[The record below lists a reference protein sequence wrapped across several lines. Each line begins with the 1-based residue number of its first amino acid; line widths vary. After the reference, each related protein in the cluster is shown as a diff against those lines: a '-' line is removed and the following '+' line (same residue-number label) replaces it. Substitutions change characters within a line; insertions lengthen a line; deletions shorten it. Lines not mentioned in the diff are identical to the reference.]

1 MKKTRVNILSAVN
14 ADSIKIERTEVAG
27 EKYAVIKNV
36 LWMKDNIV
44 LNDGLY
50 SSSENAKGYASMD
63 GRVMPFGHPEVNGQY
78 VAISSL
84 DNADVAVALGKHY
97 GGVHAQ
103 NVRQAGEEY
112 FADVMINERVAKS
125 HPDGEMLLNWVG
137 KAEDY
142 QVNGA
147 AKPEPVHM
155 STGLM
160 TARVNA
166 KGESRGKSYSWIA
179 TQQSYDHLAILF
191 HEQGAG
197 GDEVAIAV
205 NCESVINSK
214 LDEANEDALDD
225 SYGEKLAILSE
236 AVKERF
242 ATSDSYAYVQDF
254 DDRALIYVT
263 PEGTYTI
270 DYHYEGDN
278 PILTGESKVVT
289 VETSYKVKTNSMIE
303 HVRSV
308 LKYFSTKTKQP
319 VVANVIEETSD
330 MKPEELQ
337 AALDAQA
344 DKLQGA
350 FNTALAALEAKNT
363 EALSAVN
370 AKLQEAAEAG
380 LKDKRAAVSAVH
392 GEVIANA
399 LSGEALDAMF
409 ASVQTAAGILSGA
422 PATNTEAEKVTV
434 DSHFGSIK

>member
-84 DNADVAVALGKHY
+84 DSADVAVALGKHY

-147 AKPEPVHM
+147 AKPDPVHM

-205 NCESVINSK
+205 NCESVINSV
-214 LDEANEDALDD
+214 LPTVNEDALDD

-254 DDRALIYVT
+254 DDRALVYCT
-263 PEGTYTI
+263 PEGMYSI
-270 DYHYEGDN
+270 DYHFEGDN
-278 PILTGESKVVT
+278 PILTGEARTVVA
-289 VETSYKVKTNSMIE
+289 ETSYKVKTNTLMAN
-303 HVRSV
+303 
-308 LKYFSTKTKQP
+308 LKAMVQLFSTKPKPP
-319 VVANVIEETSD
+319 VQANVIEEVD
-330 MKPEELQ
+330 MTPEAVQ
-337 AALDAQA
+337 AIV
-344 DKLQGA
+344 DK
-350 FNTALAALEAKNT
+350 ALEAT
-363 EALSAVN
+363 N
-370 AKLQEAAEAG
+370 ASLATVQAENVKLKADVLAANAAITANAEAG
-380 LKDKRAAVSAVH
+380 LKDKRAAVAKVH
-392 GEVIANA
+392 GEVVANA
-399 LSGEALDAMF
+399 LNGEALEAMF
-409 ASVQTAAGILSGA
+409 ASVQTAAGLVSGA
-422 PATNTEAEKVTV
+422 PATNVKDEFEGYSLNSADQEAK
-434 DSHFGSIK
+434 

>member
-84 DNADVAVALGKHY
+84 DSADVAVALGKHY

-147 AKPEPVHM
+147 AKPDPVHM

-205 NCESVINSK
+205 NCESVINSV
-214 LDEANEDALDD
+214 LPTVNEDALDD

-242 ATSDSYAYVQDF
+242 ATPDSYAYVQDF
-254 DDRALIYVT
+254 DDRALVYCT
-263 PEGTYTI
+263 PEGMYSI
-270 DYHYEGDN
+270 DYHFEGDN
-278 PILTGESKVVT
+278 PILTGEARTVVA
-289 VETSYKVKTNSMIE
+289 ETSYKVKTNTLMAN
-303 HVRSV
+303 
-308 LKYFSTKTKQP
+308 LKAMVQLFSTKPKPP
-319 VVANVIEETSD
+319 VQANVIEEVD
-330 MKPEELQ
+330 MTPEAVQ
-337 AALDAQA
+337 AIV
-344 DKLQGA
+344 DK
-350 FNTALAALEAKNT
+350 ALEAT
-363 EALSAVN
+363 N
-370 AKLQEAAEAG
+370 ASLATVQAENVKLKADVLAANAAITANAEAG
-380 LKDKRAAVSAVH
+380 LKDKRAAVAKVH
-392 GEVIANA
+392 GEVVANA
-399 LSGEALDAMF
+399 LNGEALEAMF
-409 ASVQTAAGILSGA
+409 ASVQTAAGLVSGA
-422 PATNTEAEKVTV
+422 PATNVKDEFEGYSLNSADQEAK
-434 DSHFGSIK
+434 

>member
-1 MKKTRVNILSAVN
+1 VKKTRVNILSAVN

-50 SSSENAKGYASMD
+50 SSSENAKGYSSMD

-205 NCESVINSK
+205 NCESVINSV
-214 LDEANEDALDD
+214 LPTINEDALDD

-254 DDRALIYVT
+254 DDRALVYCT
-263 PEGTYTI
+263 PEGMYSI
-270 DYHYEGDN
+270 DYHFEGDN
-278 PILTGESKVVT
+278 PILTGDARTVVA
-289 VETSYKVKTNSMIE
+289 ETSYKVKTNTLMAN
-303 HVRSV
+303 
-308 LKYFSTKTKQP
+308 LKAMVQLFSTKPKQP
-319 VVANVIEETSD
+319 VQANAIEEVD
-330 MKPEELQ
+330 MTPDEVR
-337 AALDAQA
+337 AIV
-344 DKLQGA
+344 DK
-350 FNTALAALEAKNT
+350 ALEATNASLASVQAENEK
-363 EALSAVN
+363 LKQDVISAN
-370 AKLQEAAEAG
+370 AAIAANAESG
-380 LKDKRAAVSAVH
+380 LKDKRAAVAKVH
-392 GEVIANA
+392 GEVVANA
-399 LSGEALDAMF
+399 LSGEALDAMYVG
-409 ASVQTAAGILSGA
+409 VQTAAGILSGSV
-422 PATNTEAEKVTV
+422 ATNAKDEFEGYSLNQADQEAK
-434 DSHFGSIK
+434 

>member
-36 LWMKDNIV
+36 LWMRDNIV

-205 NCESVINSK
+205 NCESVINSV
-214 LDEANEDALDD
+214 LPTVNEDALDD

-254 DDRALIYVT
+254 DDRALVYCT

-278 PILTGESKVVT
+278 PILTGESKLVT

-308 LKYFSTKTKQP
+308 LKYFSTKTKPP
-319 VVANVIEETSD
+319 VQANVIEEVD
-330 MKPEELQ
+330 MTPEQVQ
-337 AALDAQA
+337 AIV
-344 DKLQGA
+344 DK
-350 FNTALAALEAKNT
+350 ALEATNASLASVQAENEKLKADVLAANT
-363 EALSAVN
+363 AIAAN
-370 AKLQEAAEAG
+370 AEAG
-380 LKDKRAAVSAVH
+380 LKEKRAAVSAVH
-392 GEVIANA
+392 GEVVANA

-409 ASVQTAAGILSGA
+409 ASVQTAAGIVSGSPVA
-422 PATNTEAEKVTV
+422 NAKDEFEGYSLNQADQEAK
-434 DSHFGSIK
+434 

>member
-147 AKPEPVHM
+147 AKPDPVHM

-205 NCESVINSK
+205 NCESVINSV
-214 LDEANEDALDD
+214 LPTINEDALDD

-308 LKYFSTKTKQP
+308 LKYFSTKTKPP
-319 VVANVIEETSD
+319 VQANVIEEVD
-330 MKPEELQ
+330 MTPEQVQ
-337 AALDAQA
+337 AIV
-344 DKLQGA
+344 DK
-350 FNTALAALEAKNT
+350 ALEATNASLASVQAENEKLKADVLAANT
-363 EALSAVN
+363 AIQAN
-370 AKLQEAAEAG
+370 AEAG
-380 LKDKRAAVSAVH
+380 LKDKRAAVAAKH
-392 GEVIANA
+392 GEVVANA
-399 LSGEALDAMF
+399 LSGEALDQMF
-409 ASVQTAAGILSGA
+409 ASVQTAAGIVSGS
-422 PATNTEAEKVTV
+422 PVVNKDAEKITV